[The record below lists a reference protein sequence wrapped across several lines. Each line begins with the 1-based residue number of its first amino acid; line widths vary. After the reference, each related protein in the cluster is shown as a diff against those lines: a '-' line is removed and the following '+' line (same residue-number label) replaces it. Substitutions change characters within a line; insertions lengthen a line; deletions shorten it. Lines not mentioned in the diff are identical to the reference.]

1 MLKKKLTPRKLQALE
16 TREKIYRMAFEL
28 FEKKGFENVKIE
40 DICGKLG
47 LSTGAFYNH
56 FKSKDQIII
65 EQFKIVDKYNL
76 NQMAAKIAGLKT
88 TRKKLLTWS
97 AMNMQYIGS
106 MGKPLVKVAYRS
118 QIGLDKKFSFLIDE
132 KRPMYTVI
140 EKVLSAGQKAGE
152 VRTDISAKELTRSIA
167 RAYRGVIYDWCLA
180 GASLN
185 WKRPGKRWTT

>member
-1 MLKKKLTPRKLQALE
+1 MKALE
-16 TREKIYRMAFEL
+16 TREKIFRMAFEL

-56 FKSKDQIII
+56 FRSKDQIII
-65 EQFKIVDKYNL
+65 EQFKIVDEYNL
-76 NQMAAKIAGLKT
+76 NQMAVSIAGLKT
-88 TRKKLLTWS
+88 TRGKLLTWS
-97 AMNMQYIGS
+97 AMNVQYLSS
-106 MGKPLVKVAYRS
+106 MGKSLVKVAYRS

-140 EKVLSAGQKAGE
+140 EKVLSEGQKAGE
-152 VRTDISAKELTRSIA
+152 IRTDISARELTHSIA

-180 GASLN
+180 GSKFDLETAWQEMDNMISS
-185 WKRPGKRWTT
+185 GIIQQ